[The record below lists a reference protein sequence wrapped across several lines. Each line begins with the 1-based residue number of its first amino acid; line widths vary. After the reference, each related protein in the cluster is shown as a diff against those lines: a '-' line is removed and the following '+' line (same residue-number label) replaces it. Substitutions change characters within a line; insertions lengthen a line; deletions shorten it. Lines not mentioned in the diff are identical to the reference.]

1 MSSKGCAMSSKG
13 CALSSKGCALS
24 SKGSAVSMELMGDGK
39 GVEIAVSSKQP
50 WWSVAAAVSSSVFL
64 DFFAT
69 TL

>member
-1 MSSKGCAMSSKG
+1 M
-13 CALSSKGCALS
+13 SSKGCALS